1 MAQMLS
7 SLIAEYAQ
15 SHYADEDPGD
25 RFEAQKAMESQIVSE
40 ICEERA
46 QEIASKSREIE
57 LTEQMKNARH
67 ELMVAVVEC
76 VILAIPVGLVGSHIY
91 DLLRTGVYGAVQD
104 FNLPAL
110 WAGLFI
116 LVLFCAFILFG
127 MFLNQVLKAVDSIRD
142 ARDSRG

>member
-15 SHYADEDPGD
+15 SHYADENPRD

-40 ICEERA
+40 ICEECA
-46 QEIASKSREIE
+46 QEIASRSKEIE

-67 ELMVAVVEC
+67 ELMIAVVEC
-76 VILAIPVGLVGSHIY
+76 VVLALPVGLVGSHIY
-91 DLLRTGVYGAVQD
+91 DLLRAGVYGAVQD
-104 FNLPAL
+104 FNPPAL

-116 LVLFCAFILFG
+116 SAALCVLILFG
-127 MFLNQVLKAVDSIRD
+127 MFLNQVSKAVDSIRD
-142 ARDSRG
+142 ARNSRG

>member
-15 SHYADEDPGD
+15 SYYVDEDPGD

-46 QEIASKSREIE
+46 QEIASRSKEIE

-67 ELMVAVVEC
+67 ELMIAVVEC
-76 VILAIPVGLVGSHIY
+76 VILAIPVGLVGSQIY
-91 DLLRTGVYGAVQD
+91 DLLRTGVYGAAQD
-104 FNLPAL
+104 LNLRAL
-110 WAGLFI
+110 WAGLLI
-116 LVLFCAFILFG
+116 LVLLCVLILFS
-127 MFLNQVLKAVDSIRD
+127 MFLNLVSKAVDSIRD
-142 ARDSRG
+142 ARDSRD

>member
-46 QEIASKSREIE
+46 QEIASRSKEIE
-57 LTEQMKNARH
+57 LTE
-67 ELMVAVVEC
+67 
-76 VILAIPVGLVGSHIY
+76 
-91 DLLRTGVYGAVQD
+91 
-104 FNLPAL
+104 
-110 WAGLFI
+110 
-116 LVLFCAFILFG
+116 
-127 MFLNQVLKAVDSIRD
+127 
-142 ARDSRG
+142 

>member
-15 SHYADEDPGD
+15 SHYADENPGD

-46 QEIASKSREIE
+46 QEIASRSKEIE

-67 ELMVAVVEC
+67 ELMIAVVEC

-91 DLLRTGVYGAVQD
+91 DLLRTGVYGAAQD
-104 FNLPAL
+104 LNLRAL
-110 WAGLFI
+110 WGGLLI
-116 LVLFCAFILFG
+116 LVLLCVLILFS
-127 MFLNQVLKAVDSIRD
+127 MFLNLVSKAVDSIRD
-142 ARDSRG
+142 ARDSRD

>member
-15 SHYADEDPGD
+15 SHYADENLGD

-40 ICEERA
+40 ICEECA
-46 QEIASKSREIE
+46 QEIASRSKEIE

-67 ELMVAVVEC
+67 ELMIAVVEC
-76 VILAIPVGLVGSHIY
+76 VVLALPVGLVGSHIY
-91 DLLRTGVYGAVQD
+91 DLLRAGVYGAVQD
-104 FNLPAL
+104 FNPPAL

-116 LVLFCAFILFG
+116 SAALCVLILFG
-127 MFLNQVLKAVDSIRD
+127 MFLNQVSKAVDSIRD
-142 ARDSRG
+142 ARNSRG